1 MARWARWTTIVWPG
15 LTQLWLAGAWWG
27 LAIGCAFAWLVNL
40 AVVSTLVWTELIGP
54 WSRVGVWL
62 LLIVV
67 WSACTWLSFRQLRD
81 GFGAPN
87 GSAGREDLFRHA
99 QREYLS
105 GNWIKSEQLLSELL
119 GGNPH
124 DVEANL
130 LLASLLR
137 RTGQLT
143 EASGRLRK
151 LEAMEGADKWQSE
164 LDRERK
170 LLDEQFQNHKTSDNQ
185 STESEIQTAQPDDS
199 TSAEAA

>member
-1 MARWARWTTIVWPG
+1 M
-15 LTQLWLAGAWWG
+15 
-27 LAIGCAFAWLVNL
+27 
-40 AVVSTLVWTELIGP
+40 LVWF
-54 WSRVGVWL
+54 
-62 LLIVV
+62 
-67 WSACTWLSFRQLRD
+67 ACTWLSFRQLRD

-105 GNWIKSEQLLSELL
+105 GNWIKSEQRLSELL
-119 GGNPH
+119 GANPD

-151 LEAMEGADKWQSE
+151 LETMEGADKWRSE
-164 LDRERK
+164 LTRERQ
-170 LLDEQFQNHKTSDNQ
+170 LLDEQFQDHKTTDNQ
-185 STESEIQTAQPDDS
+185 STESEIEAAQPDDS
-199 TSAEAA
+199 TSADAA